1 MKAAISVH
9 GRGEKDRL
17 PVQVPDE
24 ESSLLMKGNP
34 IDQPAIAGALD
45 RIGVR
50 KVIQRTGLLG
60 ESAAPLPSD
69 TPEVAQLLDDPA
81 FDDALGRIAQRMDRK
96 PQAVRREAAG
106 YLREMSATHSEPV
119 ERIWGGFGRWLSRAH
134 DVEVNEEQARIV
146 RDLSR
151 DHALL
156 FLMSH
161 RSYLDGFA
169 LPSGF
174 AAHGIDPPFTIGGAN
189 LNFFPFGS
197 VASRTGVIFI
207 RRSTADNPVYR
218 QALRSYIGQI
228 IRNRQSLCWSIEGGR
243 TRTGKLRPPVYG
255 ILRYVIDAVEASTDT
270 DPLIIPLSFVYEQL
284 HEVPLMTA
292 EARGG
297 AKRPEDLTWLLQYA
311 RSQSARLGRAYL
323 DFGTP
328 IPVRQRLV
336 ELAAEDPSGTHTVE
350 RIALETCHRINRAT
364 PVTATAVVCLALLAV
379 DRSLTLDEV
388 LATVAPLAGYIAD
401 RGWPVAG
408 GVNLTDRT
416 TIRRTLEELASS
428 GVAENYGAGTENV
441 WGIRADQHLVASF
454 YRNSAV
460 HMLVDRAIGEL
471 SLVAA
476 AEADGDAAQAA
487 VEESLRLRDLL
498 KFDFFFPGRAEFTEE
513 MRAELARIDPTGVE
527 IFDSF
532 SASDARSWLAAM
544 PLHTAHL
551 VLRPFLDAYAVVAD
565 RLSGWSVTAEFDE
578 KRFLDECLRVGLQ
591 WVLQRRLASEE
602 SVSLELFK
610 PALRL
615 ARHRGLLSPQ
625 TPDLGARRREFAED
639 VASARRLIDSA
650 AEFANRDD
658 PGGPPAADRRS
669 R

>member
-1 MKAAISVH
+1 MKAVNLLH
-9 GRGEKDRL
+9 DRVDNDRL
-17 PVQVPDE
+17 PVDVPDGE
-24 ESSLLMKGNP
+24 LSLLMKDNP
-34 IDQPAIAGALD
+34 FDQPVIASAFD

-50 KVIQRTGLLG
+50 KLIQRTGLIH
-60 ESAAPLPSD
+60 ESATVLPSD
-69 TPEVAQLLDDPA
+69 TPEVAQLLDDPG
-81 FDDALGRIAQRMDRK
+81 FDDALNRLAQRLDRK
-96 PQAVRREAAG
+96 PKTIRSEAAG

-134 DVEVNEEQARIV
+134 DVEVNEEQARRV

-169 LPSGF
+169 LPSAF
-174 AAHGIDPPFTIGGAN
+174 AAHGIDAPFTIGGAN
-189 LNFFPFGS
+189 LNFFPFGA

-207 RRSTADNPVYR
+207 RRSTSDNPVYR

-255 ILRYVIDAVEASTDT
+255 ILRYVIDAVEASTGT
-270 DPLIIPLSFVYEQL
+270 DPLIVPLSFVYEQL

-297 AKRPEDLTWLLQYA
+297 AKRPEDLTWLLEYA
-311 RSQSARLGRAYL
+311 RSQSQRLGRAYL

-328 IPVRQRLV
+328 IPIRQRIA
-336 ELAAEDPSGTHTVE
+336 ELSAEDPNGTHTVE

-401 RGWPVAG
+401 RRWPVAG
-408 GVNLTDRT
+408 GVNLMDRT
-416 TIRRTLEELASS
+416 TIRRTLEELVSS
-428 GVAENYGAGTENV
+428 GVVESYGEGTENV
-441 WGIRADQHLVASF
+441 WGIGAHQHLVASF
-454 YRNSAV
+454 YRNTAV
-460 HMLVDRAIGEL
+460 HILVNRAIGEL

-476 AEADGDAAQAA
+476 AEADGDAAQVA
-487 VEESLRLRDLL
+487 VAESLRLRDLL

-513 MRAELARIDPTGVE
+513 MRAELARIDPAGVE

-532 SASDARSWLAAM
+532 SASDARSWLEAM
-544 PLHTAHL
+544 QLHTASL

-565 RLSGWSVTAEFDE
+565 RLSGWTVTEEFDE
-578 KRFLDECLRVGLQ
+578 KSFLDECLRVGVQ

-615 ARHRGLLSPQ
+615 ARHRGLLNPQ
-625 TPDLGARRREFAED
+625 TPHLAERRREFVED
-639 VASARRLIDSA
+639 VASARKLIEDAS
-650 AEFANRDD
+650 EFELPDVS
-658 PGGPPAADRRS
+658 GGQPAADRRS